1 MGLVHIGVKTFM
13 RHLGV
18 NICYSNCPF
27 AALAEVYLGIILE
40 MIVRAIEMDK
50 H

>member
-1 MGLVHIGVKTFM
+1 MGLGHIGMKTFM

-18 NICYSNCPF
+18 NIRYCNCPF
-27 AALAEVYLGIILE
+27 ATLTEADLGIVLE
-40 MIVRAIEMDK
+40 MIVRTIEMDK